1 MKISQK
7 RLDSYTFYVV
17 TYVMV
22 RKRILYRGGQ
32 LVSSLGITP
41 QQVIMVTNFLKKG
54 LTLMVKVS

>member
-17 TYVMV
+17 TYDMV
-22 RKRILYRGGQ
+22 GKLIHKSGKI
-32 LVSSLGITP
+32 VSSLGITP